1 MDPVLVW
8 IWVTAADS
16 VLMCS
21 SNASIDSW
29 VTFGFV
35 VARAQ
40 ALMESLAE
48 NFLNRINSEVSG

>member
-1 MDPVLVW
+1 M
-8 IWVTAADS
+8 TAADS

-29 VTFGFV
+29 VTFGSV